1 MIDRDAAV
9 PLYHQIY
16 LQLRDEILNGQRPI
30 GSSLPTEQ
38 ELSDIYS
45 VSRITARRV
54 LTELA
59 QQHFVERKRR
69 LGTRVIFQS
78 PAKPMEASIDQAL
91 DSLLAFGRR
100 TTVSV
105 IEVAT
110 QAPSATVASA
120 LKISMTEQVVRAGRM
135 RSMDGEPLGYIVSY
149 VPAALGD
156 VITAKMLAKAPILK
170 VLEEAGHKAV
180 QAEQTI
186 SAMQADAVLS
196 EALNIESRSALLR
209 ITRTTYDQQH
219 TPFLLTFAHYRA
231 DKFTIRLDCQHPGA
245 ASAAPASGAELAV
258 PHFCP
263 GGPADG

>member
-16 LQLRDEILNGQRPI
+16 LQLRDEILSGQRPM
-30 GSSLPTEQ
+30 GSALPTEQ
-38 ELSDIYS
+38 ELSDIYG

-78 PAKPMEASIDQAL
+78 PAKPMEANIDQAV

-100 TTVSV
+100 TTVTV

-110 QAPSATVASA
+110 ESPSATVASA
-120 LKISMTEQVVRAGRM
+120 LKIGPNDKVVRAVRT
-135 RSMDGEPLGYIVSY
+135 RSMDGEPLGYILSY
-149 VPAALGD
+149 VPAELAD
-156 VITAKMLAKAPILK
+156 IITAKTLAKAPILK
-170 VLEEAGHKAV
+170 ILEEAGHKAE

-186 SAMQADAVLS
+186 SAMQADNVISQALDI
-196 EALNIESRSALLR
+196 EARSALLR
-209 ITRTTYDQQH
+209 ISRTTYDRQH
-219 TPFLLTFAHYRA
+219 KPFLLTFAHYRA
-231 DKFTIRLDCQHPGA
+231 DKFTIRLDLQHPG
-245 ASAAPASGAELAV
+245 GAGVTPTLV
-258 PHFCP
+258 Q
-263 GGPADG
+263 G